1 PPDVTHETEP
11 PQTTPRVT
19 EPGTAGGSPNE
30 NVSELARGTDHSLK
44 SRTATARGVDRLDPR
59 SVAWVRLSDAF
70 SASTV
75 QLAGLGRR
83 FDALSASTAQLAGSG
98 ISFEAELHRRIRRF
112 PVQTVAASRTASS
125 NRVSKLPPLS
135 AFGRPR
141 PHGVSAPQRSGVGM
155 AR

>member
-1 PPDVTHETEP
+1 MNSKQPTHITHETDP
-11 PQTTPRVT
+11 PQTTPRA
-19 EPGTAGGSPNE
+19 TAPSAAEGLPHE
-30 NVSELARGTDHSLK
+30 HVSELARRTDPSLK
-44 SRTATARGVDRLDPR
+44 NKAVTARGVDRFDPR
-59 SVAWVRLSDAF
+59 SVAWVRLSDA
-70 SASTV
+70 
-75 QLAGLGRR
+75 
-83 FDALSASTAQLAGSG
+83 LSASTAQLAGRG

-112 PVQTVAASRTASS
+112 PVQTVAASRTAIS

>member
-1 PPDVTHETEP
+1 MNTKQPPHVANRIEP
-11 PQTTPRVT
+11 PQTTPRAT
-19 EPGTAGGSPNE
+19 EPGTAGGSQHE
-30 NVSELARGTDHSLK
+30 DVSELARRTVPSLK
-44 SRTATARGVDRLDPR
+44 NRTVTARGVDRFDPR
-59 SVAWVRLSDAF
+59 SVAWVRLSDA
-70 SASTV
+70 
-75 QLAGLGRR
+75 
-83 FDALSASTAQLAGSG
+83 LSASTAQLAGRG

-112 PVQTVAASRTASS
+112 PVQTVAASRTAIS